1 MLTTTKRILP
11 VLLLSLSALTAQ
23 AADPYPARPVKLI
36 VGFPPG
42 GLTDIYA
49 RLLAAH
55 LSKVY
60 PHPTVVENKPG
71 AATVLAAQAV
81 ATAPPDGLTLCF
93 CVTNVATNKFSYKTL
108 PYKLEDLAPVAIGFK
123 STTVLI
129 TPSTAEYDTAA
140 KLVDY
145 AKKNPGK
152 LSYSTTGSGG
162 ATHLVGELFNQVA
175 GIQAVAIHY
184 KGAAPATA
192 AVASGEVQFTFSA
205 VATAQPFLQDKRI
218 RALGT
223 ASAERVPALAGVPT
237 MAEAGFRGVDT
248 GVWYGVMAPAG
259 TPRPII
265 DSLNRETNAFFSS
278 KAIRDRLVAGGE
290 QPVGD
295 LTPEQMAAYIAK
307 DTEQLRKIIEPL
319 KLNFD

>member
-1 MLTTTKRILP
+1 MFTTTKHTLTA
-11 VLLLSLSALTAQ
+11 LLLSLNVLTAQ
-23 AADPYPARPVKLI
+23 AADSYPPRPVKLI

-55 LSKVY
+55 LTKVY
-60 PHPTVVENKPG
+60 PQPFVVENKPG
-71 AATVLAAQAV
+71 AATILAAQAV
-81 ATAPPDGLTLCF
+81 ATAPPDGTTLCF
-93 CVTNVATNKFSYKTL
+93 CVTNVATNKFSYKQL
-108 PYKLEDLAPVAIGFK
+108 PYKLEDLAPVSIGFK
-123 STTVLI
+123 STTVLV
-129 TPSTAEYDTAA
+129 TPATADYDTAA

-145 AKKNPGK
+145 AKRNPGK

-192 AVASGEVQFTFSA
+192 AAASGEVQFTFSA

-223 ASAERVPALAGVPT
+223 ASAERVPALPGVPT

-259 TPRPII
+259 TPRPVI

-295 LTPEQMAAYIAK
+295 MTPEQMAAYIAR
-307 DTEQLRKIIEPL
+307 DTEALRKIIEPL
-319 KLNFD
+319 KLSFD